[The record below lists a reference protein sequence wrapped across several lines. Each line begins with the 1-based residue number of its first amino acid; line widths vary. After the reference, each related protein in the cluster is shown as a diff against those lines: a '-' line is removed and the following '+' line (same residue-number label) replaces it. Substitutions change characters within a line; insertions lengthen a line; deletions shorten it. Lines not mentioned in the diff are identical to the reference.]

1 MNNQKRPQTIKN
13 ISKFIE
19 TCYDNKPDELIMDEL
34 KWKLLVRSV
43 LKGKNTVL
51 LGPTGSAKTMA
62 ARCVAQMLGKEDLYF
77 PFNLGATQDP
87 RSTLIG
93 NTHFNK
99 KDGTVFNKSVF
110 VQALQTE
117 GAIILLDEITRAHPD
132 AWNILMTVLDDQRY
146 LRLDEHEDTELVK
159 VADGVTF
166 IATANVGNAYT
177 ATRTLDRAIFDRF
190 GKIEVNTLDYEGER
204 KLLGMRFPD
213 VNPTIREALAKIASQ
228 TRELC
233 FSESGELDNFISTRC
248 NVEACEL
255 ASDGF
260 SLQDIAEA
268 CYYPEFD
275 PDGGNQSERTFVKQL
290 VQKYIP
296 DEEGASETA
305 FNDPTLSDNDT
316 QPF

>member
-1 MNNQKRPQTIKN
+1 MIKEPQPIKDV
-13 ISKFIE
+13 SKFVKN
-19 TCYDNKPDELIMDEL
+19 CYKDKPKELIIPEL

-43 LKGKNTVL
+43 LKGKSTVL
-51 LGPTGSAKTMA
+51 LGPTGSAKSMA
-62 ARCVAQMLGKEDLYF
+62 AKCVAKALGKEDLFF

-99 KDGTVFNKSVF
+99 ENGTFFNKSVF
-110 VQALQTE
+110 VQALETK
-117 GAIILLDEITRAHPD
+117 GAVILLDEITRAHPD

-146 LRLDEHEDTELVK
+146 LRLDESDDTELIK
-159 VADGVTF
+159 IADGVTF

-177 ATRTLDRAIFDRF
+177 ATRQLDRAIFDRF
-190 GKIEVNTLDYEGER
+190 LKVEVDTLNKEQEFE
-204 KLLGMRFPD
+204 LLTMRFPKVD
-213 VNPTIREALAKIASQ
+213 KATRNSLAEIGSQ
-228 TRELC
+228 TRDLC
-233 FSESGELDNFISTRC
+233 FNSGRLENFVSTRC

-260 SLQDIAEA
+260 GLEDVAEA

-275 PDGGNQSERTFVKQL
+275 PDGGNESERTFVRQL

-296 DEEGASETA
+296 DERDEDDSPFADPMTGSASTDGPD
-305 FNDPTLSDNDT
+305 F
-316 QPF
+316 